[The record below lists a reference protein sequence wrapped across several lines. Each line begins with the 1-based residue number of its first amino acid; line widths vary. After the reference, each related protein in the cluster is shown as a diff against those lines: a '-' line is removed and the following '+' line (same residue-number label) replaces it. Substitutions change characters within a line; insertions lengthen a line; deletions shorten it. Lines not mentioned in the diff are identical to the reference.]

1 MTREEAL
8 KKALDSV
15 DQDYIVKLRRELH
28 EYPELEFDLPRT
40 IALVKRELD
49 AIGIEYTEKYGQS
62 SVVATI
68 NPEKTN
74 FTIGIRADMDALPL
88 TEKTGLPFASKIE
101 GQMHAC
107 GHDAHT
113 AILIGTAK
121 ALAEVKYELDCR
133 VKFLFQPCEEVRGG
147 AEYMVRDGVMDDID
161 IVIALH
167 VDNTIEIGNI
177 GICPGHAQA
186 SSTPITIVFEGKSA
200 HATKPNTGVDALA
213 MAIKAYND
221 IQLVLTRELDPF
233 ERYLCS
239 VSAINAGFTHNVIAD
254 RAEMKVSLRAYKT
267 EVSDFIVSRIKMICA
282 HAAEEL
288 GGSYIFDG
296 DMSAYPIYNDP
307 DVSEA
312 VLKAAADLLG
322 EEHTT
327 LVPPKMG
334 SEDFSHYL
342 TKKPGALFRLATKN
356 TEKGYTRTPHNNDFI
371 PDEDAFQIGAK
382 TFIQFVFNNM
392 NGLSKS

>member
-1 MTREEAL
+1 MSREEAL
-8 KKALDSV
+8 KKALDAV
-15 DQDYIVKLRRELH
+15 DQQYIVKIRREIH

-40 IALVKRELD
+40 IAVVKRELD
-49 AIGIEYTEKYGQS
+49 AAGIEYTEKYGQS
-62 SVVATI
+62 SVVATL

-88 TEKTGLPFASKIE
+88 TEKTGLPFASKIP

-121 ALAEVKYELDCR
+121 ALAEVKDELDCR

-161 IVIALH
+161 IIIALH
-167 VDNTIEIGNI
+167 VGNAVEA
-177 GICPGHAQA
+177 GTVGLCYGYSHA
-186 SSTPITIVFEGKSA
+186 SSTPITIVFNGKSA
-200 HATKPNTGVDALA
+200 HATKPNTGNDALA

-221 IQLVLTRELDPF
+221 IQLMLTREFDPF
-233 ERYLCS
+233 EKYLCS

-254 RAEMKVSLRAYKT
+254 KAEMHISLRAYKE
-267 EVSDFIVSRIKMICA
+267 EVRQFIVDRIKLICS

-288 GGSYIFDG
+288 GGSYTFDG
-296 DMSAYPIYNDP
+296 EMSAPSVYNDP
-307 DVSEA
+307 DICDALSKAVVSI
-312 VLKAAADLLG
+312 VGADNFILTHQG
-322 EEHTT
+322 
-327 LVPPKMG
+327 MG

-342 TKKPGALFRLATKN
+342 TKKPGAMLRLGTGN
-356 TEKGYTRTPHNNDFI
+356 SEKGYTASGHNNNFI
-371 PDEDAFQIGAK
+371 IDENAFQIGAK
-382 TFIQFVFNNM
+382 TFIQFVFDNM

>member
-1 MTREEAL
+1 VSREEVL

-15 DQDYIVKLRRELH
+15 NQDYMVKIRRELH

-62 SVVATI
+62 SVVATL
-68 NPEKTN
+68 NPEKTS

-88 TEKTGLPFASKIE
+88 TEKTGLPFSSKIP

-121 ALAEVKYELDCR
+121 ALAEVKDELDCR

-161 IVIALH
+161 VIIALH
-167 VDNTIEIGNI
+167 VGNHVET
-177 GICPGHAQA
+177 GMVGLCYEYSHA
-186 SSTPITIVFEGKSA
+186 SSTPLTVVFNGKSA
-200 HATKPNTGVDALA
+200 HATKPHTGNDALA

-221 IQLVLTRELDPF
+221 IQLMLTREFDPF
-233 ERYLCS
+233 EKYLCS

-254 RAEMKVSLRAYKT
+254 KAEMHISLRAYK
-267 EVSDFIVSRIKMICA
+267 EEIRQFIVDRIKLICS

-288 GGSYIFDG
+288 DGSYTLEG
-296 DMSAYPIYNDP
+296 EMSAPSVYNTPEVCD
-307 DVSEA
+307 A
-312 VLKAAADLLG
+312 LKNAAASVIGADNVIIIPQG
-322 EEHTT
+322 
-327 LVPPKMG
+327 MG

-342 TKKPGALFRLATKN
+342 TKKPGAMLRLGTGN
-356 TEKGYTRTPHNNDFI
+356 TEKGYTRTVHNNDFI
-371 PDEDAFQIGAK
+371 PDEDAFQVGAK
-382 TFIQFVFNNM
+382 TFVQFVFDNM